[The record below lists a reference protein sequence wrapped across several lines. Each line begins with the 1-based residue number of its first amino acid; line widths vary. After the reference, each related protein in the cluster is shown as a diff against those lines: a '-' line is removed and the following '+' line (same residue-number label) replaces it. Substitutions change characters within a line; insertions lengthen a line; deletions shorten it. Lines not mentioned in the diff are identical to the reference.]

1 MASASYGKSES
12 SSEMPKEMREIIKQ
26 GWEEMG
32 DLRESLIGT
41 FMGILSGTG
50 KQYTREY
57 TGTPGYWTEDRSGE
71 VIGNTGGEGG
81 HDIYGPGPR
90 WVKGTGKEEW
100 VEGEGAGAQIPM
112 IAQAQEAQRR
122 ATSQALTGS
131 QESLAMK
138 GLAGTPF
145 GEQIMAGQRQ
155 QGASAVQGV
164 ESQFIQQMLSMIPG
178 YTQGQSQ
185 SVMGA
190 LPGTRETDAK
200 SFWSQGG
207 M

>member
-1 MASASYGKSES
+1 MGSASYGQSKS
-12 SSEMPKEMREIIKQ
+12 SSEMPPEMRQIIKE
-26 GWEEMG
+26 GWSEMG
-32 DLRESLIGT
+32 DLREMLIGT

-50 KQYTREY
+50 KQYTQQMVGGTEGGWQDVMVP
-57 TGTPGYWTEDRSGE
+57 TGTSE
-71 VIGNTGGEGG
+71 GEGG
-81 HDIYGPGPR
+81 PEAYRMERQWVGGEPG
-90 WVKGTGKEEW
+90 EMQW

-155 QGASAVQGV
+155 QGAQAVQGV
-164 ESQFIQQMLSMIPG
+164 ETQFIKQMLSLIPG

-190 LPGTRETDAK
+190 LPGTRETNAK
-200 SFWSQGG
+200 AWNTAGG
-207 M
+207 V

>member
-1 MASASYGKSES
+1 MSASFGKSKSEG
-12 SSEMPKEMREIIKQ
+12 EMPKEMRQIIKE
-26 GWEEMG
+26 GWSEMG
-32 DLRESLIGT
+32 DLREMLIGQ
-41 FMGILSGTG
+41 FMGILSGG
-50 KQYTREY
+50 GAYESYREGATEGY
-57 TGTPGYWTEDRSGE
+57 YEEYDIPG
-71 VIGNTGGEGG
+71 GNTGGEGG
-81 HDIYGPGPR
+81 HDIPASKGKR
-90 WVKGTGKEEW
+90 WVPGQKGHQAWRQT
-100 VEGEGAGAQIPM
+100 EGGGSKIPM

-155 QGASAVQGV
+155 QGAQAVQGV
-164 ESQFIQQMLSMIPG
+164 ESQFIQQMLSLIPG

-190 LPGTRETDAK
+190 LPGTRETNAK
-200 SFWSQGG
+200 AWNTAGG
-207 M
+207 VG